1 MRVTEAPRRAP
12 RCSWG
17 HFTLA
22 LWLTGCGGA
31 DGGEGTGFGAQTFGG
46 DGSNVVHVTSLADS
60 GEGTL
65 RAAVSRGNRRI
76 VFDVAGTIPL
86 SQHISV
92 RRSFVTIDGSSAPS
106 PGITL
111 VNHGFFL
118 EGREAHDVVIRGIR
132 VRNPA
137 GDGITVKEGAHSIWI
152 DHVSLDGCGDG
163 NLDVTQRAEDVTV
176 SWSLLTGC
184 AKNMLIKYGARR
196 VSVHHNAFVRS
207 QYRNPFVSNDD
218 AGTLAGDVTADVRN
232 NLVWGWG
239 SSGGGSG
246 IECGAKAN
254 FVANYYSSP
263 DTRAASQARAI
274 IGPGCSRGH
283 PGLLFASGNVSAD
296 GIDPNAGTS
305 QLEPFPAP
313 ATDTAPACQAA
324 RDVLAQ
330 AGVHPRDGT
339 DQSRLA
345 GISIDCP

>member
-1 MRVTEAPRRAP
+1 VTSHSP
-12 RCSWG
+12 WG
-17 HFTLA
+17 CLTLA
-22 LWLTGCGGA
+22 LWLSGCGGA
-31 DGGEGTGFGAQTFGG
+31 SGGEGRGFGAQTAGG
-46 DGSNVVHVTSLADS
+46 SGTEVVHVTSLADS

-65 RAAVSRGNRRI
+65 RAAVSKSNRRV
-76 VFDVAGTIPL
+76 VFDVAGTIRL
-86 SQHISV
+86 EQHLSV
-92 RRSFVTIDGSSAPS
+92 RQSFVTIDGSSAPS

-111 VNHGFFL
+111 ENHGLFL
-118 EGREAHDVVIRGIR
+118 EGSESHDVVIRGIR
-132 VRNPA
+132 VRNPRA
-137 GDGITVKEGAHSIWI
+137 DGITVKEGARSIWI

-163 NLDVTQRAEDVTV
+163 NVDVTQRAEDVTV

-239 SSGGGSG
+239 TGGGGSG

-263 DTRAASQARAI
+263 QTRADSQARAI
-274 IGPGCSRGH
+274 IGPGCTRGH
-283 PGLLFASGNVSAD
+283 PGLLFAMGNVSAD
-296 GIDPNAGTS
+296 GIDPNATTN
-305 QLEPFPAP
+305 QPEPFAAP
-313 ATDTAPACQAA
+313 TTESGPACETA
-324 RDVLAQ
+324 REVLAQ
-330 AGVHPRDGT
+330 AGAHPRDAV

-345 GISIDCP
+345 GISIACP